1 MQITDLPSEFV
12 DRLPKDIV
20 DKILEYAQ
28 DPEPE
33 AETELDGCESF
44 EQKLER
50 QFPNCPFHISCF
62 RCFCVLDRMFVRKKT
77 VIIYDDRAAY
87 DWYFDEEDTVW
98 EMRSLNRS
106 RSSYLHYTVVHSPT
120 WRYITMRDILRAMSA
135 DPHYSEDIVRDNP
148 HRFLE
153 GFARMEDNDEVYKHP
168 CFSCS
173 WGS

>member
-12 DRLPKDIV
+12 DRLPTDIV
-20 DKILEYAQ
+20 EKILEYAQ

-33 AETELDGCESF
+33 AETELDEDERF

-50 QFPNCPFHISCF
+50 QFPNCPFHISCL

-87 DWYFDEEDTVW
+87 DWYFDEEDTVR
-98 EMRSLNRS
+98 EMRSLYR
-106 RSSYLHYTVVHSPT
+106 RKSSYLHYTVVHSPG
-120 WRYITMRDILRAMSA
+120 WRYITPRDILCAMIA
-135 DPHYSEDIVRDNP
+135 DPHYSADIVRCNP
-148 HRFLE
+148 HSFLD
-153 GFARMEDNDEVYKHP
+153 GFDRVQDNDELCKHP
-168 CFSCS
+168 CFSCI

>member
-12 DRLPKDIV
+12 DKLPKDIV

-28 DPEPE
+28 DPEPQ
-33 AETELDGCESF
+33 AETELDEDERF

-50 QFPNCPFHISCF
+50 QFPNCPSISVAPGVSACWIGCSCG
-62 RCFCVLDRMFVRKKT
+62 RRPSSST
-77 VIIYDDRAAY
+77 TAY
-87 DWYFDEEDTVW
+87 DWYFDEEDTVR
-98 EMRSLNRS
+98 EMRSLYR
-106 RSSYLHYTVVHSPT
+106 RKSSYLHYTVVHSPR
-120 WRYITMRDILRAMSA
+120 WCYIKMRDILRAMSA

-153 GFARMEDNDEVYKHP
+153 GFDRVEDNDEVYKHP
-168 CFSCS
+168 CFTCG